1 MKRLLITLLT
11 ILTAIGTTTAASP
24 KRQKLAPEAPH
35 RLYWAEGHAS
45 YYRQYPLY
53 GDVESITIHYK
64 RTYGDK
70 VKVDEKT
77 FITFNERG
85 DVMCDASTNPQGDT
99 TCLMKMEYNSYGDV
113 TSCEIWDYGKLRSRH
128 EYIYNKGRKQQV
140 WREYNEEGE
149 IVFEKT
155 CNYDPQTRTVIHD
168 KSPYEKDEHQIDAG
182 GINCKTEYDPP
193 YWIYGSHTSI
203 TTYNDI
209 GKIAHF
215 HYMYDETIEH
225 TSYNYDK
232 RGLVTEEITWSNN
245 IKYSVSDGINSVE
258 GIELPRVGIKEHY
271 KIERDKRGNVIKIV
285 AEPDYSG
292 FKSVTT
298 YDINYRK

>member
-85 DVMCDASTNPQGDT
+85 DVISDVCINEMGDT
-99 TCLMKMEYNSYGDV
+99 THLMKIEYDSRGDV
-113 TSCEIWDYGKLRSRH
+113 CRRMIWDNGKLRMREEFLYS
-128 EYIYNKGRKQQV
+128 NDRKTQIWQ
-140 WREYNEEGE
+140 EYNADGE
-149 IVFEKT
+149 LVFEKVLDY
-155 CNYDPQTRTVIHD
+155 NPRAREMIFAESDI
-168 KSPYEKDEHQIDAG
+168 EKHEHEVEAG
-182 GINCKTEYDPP
+182 GIKCKTTYEPP
-193 YWIYGSHTSI
+193 YWLCGSCTDIS
-203 TTYNDI
+203 TYNDI
-209 GKIAHF
+209 GKVAHQ
-215 HYMYDETIEH
+215 HRIYKDVIEH
-225 TSYNYDK
+225 YTYKYDK
-232 RGLVTEEITWSNN
+232 RGLEIEEIKWSNK
-245 IKYSVSDGINSVE
+245 IEYSVTDSIDKLE
-258 GIELPRVGIKEHY
+258 GIELSKIGVAEHY
-271 KIERDKRGNVIKIV
+271 KIERDKRGNVVKIT

-292 FKSVTT
+292 YKSVTT
-298 YDINYRK
+298 YDIEYRK

>member
-11 ILTAIGTTTAASP
+11 IVTAIGATTAATP
-24 KRQKLAPEAPH
+24 KRQKLAPEAPS
-35 RLYWAEGHAS
+35 RKCWAEGHAN

-53 GDVESITIHYK
+53 GNVESITIHYK
-64 RTYGDK
+64 RTYGNE
-70 VKVDEKT
+70 VKVEE
-77 FITFNERG
+77 IAYLTFNERG
-85 DVMCDASTNPQGDT
+85 DVMCDASTNLQGDT
-99 TCLMKMEYNSYGDV
+99 TCLMKMEYNSHGDV
-113 TSCEIWDYGKLRSRH
+113 TSCEIWDYGKLRSRN
-128 EYIYNKGRKQQV
+128 EYLYNKGRKQQV